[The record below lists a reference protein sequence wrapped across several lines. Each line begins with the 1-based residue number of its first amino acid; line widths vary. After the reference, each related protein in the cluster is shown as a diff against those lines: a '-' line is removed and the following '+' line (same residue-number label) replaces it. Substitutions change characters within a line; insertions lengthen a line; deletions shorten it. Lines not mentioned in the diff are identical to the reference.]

1 MCLSTVYSDKKDHKN
16 IVMEE
21 ASSIVSGGGGLLLS
35 TLFGERKSLDGYS
48 IAEVNLLEHYV
59 IVQRNGDH
67 HG

>member
-1 MCLSTVYSDKKDHKN
+1 MCLSTVYSDKKDPKN

-21 ASSIVSGGGGLLLS
+21 ASSIVSADSGISLS
-35 TLFGERKSLDGYS
+35 TLFGERKTLAGYS

-59 IVQRNGDH
+59 IVHRNGDN